1 MREITEDE
9 ADRLAGEVKPP
20 LLAKQEHEATES
32 AVALK
37 KLPGGYLLGVSCD
50 TTGRF
55 QLFSIARESEALSA
69 YERHVRQ
76 MELTGTP
83 FFE

>member
-1 MREITEDE
+1 MREISEEE
-9 ADRLAGEVKPP
+9 ADRLAGDAKPP
-20 LLAKQEHEATES
+20 LLAKQENDATES

-37 KLPGGYLLGVSCD
+37 RFPDGYLLGISCD

-55 QLFSIARESEALSA
+55 QLFALSDEAAARSA

-76 MELTGTP
+76 MEVTGTP
-83 FFE
+83 FFD